1 MASSI
6 ETRIETFITEHELDP
21 ELKEEV
27 QELII
32 GCIETMFKHLYSIPL
47 SVAEETTKAK
57 KVLKADKIEDPS
69 TVENLEELRNCT
81 TGVLNQYCRDHKLKI
96 GGTKKEIMDRVWRHI
111 QGEGSDEDKGRGG
124 KVKKEKKVADKHIC
138 SGFKTDG
145 SPCQLSGTEDKG
157 ECWFCYK
164 HITDAD
170 KFLEASTKK
179 SQAGPSNSA
188 TSAKKKGKK
197 KVTSEAEETE
207 EDEESVPVPVSRKN
221 KGKKPIVVEE
231 LVSEDEE

>member
-47 SVAEETTKAK
+47 VVAEETAKAK

-157 ECWFCYK
+157 DCWFCYK

-170 KFLEASTKK
+170 KFLEAIKKKGQPEGSSSTKK
-179 SQAGPSNSA
+179 KS
-188 TSAKKKGKK
+188 K
-197 KVTSEAEETE
+197 KVS
-207 EDEESVPVPVSRKN
+207 EDEDEDDIPAPVIRKS
-221 KGKKPIVVEE
+221 KGKKPVVQVEEVEE
-231 LVSEDEE
+231 LESEEE